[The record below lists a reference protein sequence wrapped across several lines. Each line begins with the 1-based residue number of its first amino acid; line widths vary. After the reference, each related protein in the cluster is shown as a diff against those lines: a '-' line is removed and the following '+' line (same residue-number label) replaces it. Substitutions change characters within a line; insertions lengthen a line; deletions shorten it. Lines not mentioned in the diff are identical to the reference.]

1 MTINEIIDT
10 LERLRLI
17 EQERMLTPVE
27 LVTKGRCLQLAP
39 VEAEGATSRMPKVFF
54 QDALGLD
61 PEYVPAL
68 LELAYLYYAVWGGYL
83 GWSYSYG
90 ASL

>member
-1 MTINEIIDT
+1 
-10 LERLRLI
+10 
-17 EQERMLTPVE
+17 
-27 LVTKGRCLQLAP
+27 
-39 VEAEGATSRMPKVFF
+39 MPKVFF

-68 LELAYLYYAVWGGYL
+68 LELAYLYYAVWGVYL